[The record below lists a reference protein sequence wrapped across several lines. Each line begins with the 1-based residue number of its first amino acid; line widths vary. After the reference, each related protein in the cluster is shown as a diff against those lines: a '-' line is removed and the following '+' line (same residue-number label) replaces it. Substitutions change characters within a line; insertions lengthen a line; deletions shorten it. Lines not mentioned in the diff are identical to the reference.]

1 MNSNKAIATC
11 CKSCGKSY
19 TRKSSLERHQ
29 ILCEIMLK
37 CRNKRDN
44 QIDKEENDDLPSHSQ
59 LCKIVQELAYK
70 CVSME
75 NEMDNMRKWINKKK
89 KKINIL
95 NWLNTNHVNMC
106 ETNFTEWAKD
116 IQITDD
122 HLDILF
128 NNNIYNCLQ
137 NIFQTVIDND
147 APIKC
152 FSQKAH
158 VFYIFT
164 TSSIANNNNNS
175 NTNDINNDFMS
186 WRQMEADDWI
196 PFLRTIQKKMLGAIS
211 KWREINAERLRQNDK
226 LSEIYNKA
234 IIKITSIP
242 ITNTDAGISKVRGA
256 LYNYLKTD
264 LKTILE
270 YEFEF

>member
-1 MNSNKAIATC
+1 MNSNKPIATC

-19 TRKSSLERHQ
+19 TRKSSLERHE
-29 ILCEIMLK
+29 IMCEIMTK

-44 QIDKEENDDLPSHSQ
+44 QIDKEENNDLPSHLQ

-75 NEMDNMRKWINKKK
+75 NEMATMRKWIDKKK

-106 ETNFTEWAKD
+106 EIDFIEWSKE

-122 HLDILF
+122 HLESLF

-137 NIFQTVIDND
+137 SIFQSVIEND

-152 FSQKAH
+152 YSQKAH
-158 VFYIFT
+158 IFYIF
-164 TSSIANNNNNS
+164 SISNNN
-175 NTNDINNDFMS
+175 DNNDLC
-186 WRQMEADDWI
+186 WRQMTNEDWI
-196 PFLRTIQKKMLGAIS
+196 PFLRTIQKKLLGAIS
-211 KWREINAERLRQNDK
+211 KWREANAERLRQNDK

-242 ITNTDAGISKVRGA
+242 ITNSDAGISKVRGS
-256 LYNYLKTD
+256 LYNFLKTD
-264 LKTILE
+264 LKTVLE

>member
-19 TRKSSLERHQ
+19 TRKSSLERHE

-37 CRNKRDN
+37 SRNKREN
-44 QIDKEENDDLPSHSQ
+44 QIDKEENNDLPSHSQ

-75 NEMDNMRKWINKKK
+75 SEMATMRKWIDKKK

-106 ETNFTEWAKD
+106 ETNFIEWAKD

-122 HLDILF
+122 HLEVLF

-137 NIFQTVIDND
+137 SVFQTVIDND

-164 TSSIANNNNNS
+164 NN
-175 NTNDINNDFMS
+175 INNISISSNINDSLDDNTS

-242 ITNTDAGISKVRGA
+242 ITNTDAGISKVRGS
-256 LYNYLKTD
+256 LYNFLKTD
-264 LKTILE
+264 LKTVLE